1 MKKYLILCEL
11 ILVLFVSSCFF
22 KVETLIFKEGK
33 YELVLYDPYEY
44 PFCVYQDE
52 IREFYIE
59 DINIEL
65 IEISEEEFNDANGL
79 NVIQNR
85 VNKKF
90 YNIFMNI
97 CFSGKK
103 MQLYN
108 FIGCEKRD
116 DNPNCYNAW
125 LEFDKNTKFIIGLDF
140 EYVSYDDDYMRRDI
154 RYATGFTV
162 YFTDLT
168 IDNELIAQ
176 SCGELP

>member
-44 PFCVYQDE
+44 PICVYQDE

-90 YNIFMNI
+90 YNISTEFRQVHVYLSR
-97 CFSGKK
+97 FAS
-103 MQLYN
+103 LN
-108 FIGCEKRD
+108 FEHG
-116 DNPNCYNAW
+116 
-125 LEFDKNTKFIIGLDF
+125 
-140 EYVSYDDDYMRRDI
+140 
-154 RYATGFTV
+154 
-162 YFTDLT
+162 T
-168 IDNELIAQ
+168 INLM
-176 SCGELP
+176 LR